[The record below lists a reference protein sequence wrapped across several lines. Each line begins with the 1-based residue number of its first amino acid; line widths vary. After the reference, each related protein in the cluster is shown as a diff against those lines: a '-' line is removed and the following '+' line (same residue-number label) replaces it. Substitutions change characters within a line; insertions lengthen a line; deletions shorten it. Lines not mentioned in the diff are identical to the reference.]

1 MIIALSYIFAVLI
14 TIALAI
20 VLYPIAGLFWVLG
33 FFGKISEA
41 LFAFTSRVINSLWS
55 DIRNMNKPNGNE
67 IVNESIP
74 LIIDEVTGTWECSC
88 GTVNNGKFCVKCG
101 YQK

>member
-20 VLYPIAGLFWVLG
+20 VLYPIAGVFWILG

-41 LFAFTSRVINSLWS
+41 LFSFTSRVINSLWR
-55 DIRNMNKPNGNE
+55 DIGSMNKPNANE
-67 IVNESIP
+67 IVKDSVP
-74 LIIDEVTGTWECSC
+74 LIVDEVTGAWECSC
-88 GTVNNGKFCVKCG
+88 GTTNHGKFCVKCG
-101 YQK
+101 HQK